1 MPARERSQAVEA
13 AQRAAV
19 EGKFPVRSL
28 DPVMVLDFEDWWIVH
43 FELDEPEGRRLTENT
58 VIFEVDKT
66 TGAVSLFP
74 GL

>member
-43 FELDEPEGRRLTENT
+43 FELDEPEGRRSTENT